1 MSISDKWPSTFAC
14 KTNISWSDPPLL
26 WSATNAVCCSV
37 QKYYGCHAENVDNS
51 FCLFFS
57 AAENESTVEKNNNR
71 FDVKFLSKKIFDF
84 LFLLLITIRKSKVLS
99 LRRDFE
105 SMARTIDVNIQI
117 ERIMHWMQP
126 TTTKNWWSTEW
137 EWERDKKNDIV
148 LDASTGLDVFC
159 LPHHHHASDTIL
171 LCALICDTVV
181 LLSHYLIIIVLRGMV
196 LFHMH
201 LSLSLNFSCICAHF
215 NK

>member
-1 MSISDKWPSTFAC
+1 MTAPYTKCLNIAKDIEVIDIRSTCFNAQLTISAQMSISDKWPSTFAC
-14 KTNISWSDPPLL
+14 KTNISWSDTPLL

-137 EWERDKKNDIV
+137 EWEREIKK
-148 LDASTGLDVFC
+148 
-159 LPHHHHASDTIL
+159 TIL
-171 LCALICDTVV
+171 
-181 LLSHYLIIIVLRGMV
+181 YLTHQRV
-196 LFHMH
+196 
-201 LSLSLNFSCICAHF
+201 
-215 NK
+215 

>member
-1 MSISDKWPSTFAC
+1 M
-14 KTNISWSDPPLL
+14 
-26 WSATNAVCCSV
+26 
-37 QKYYGCHAENVDNS
+37 GM
-51 FCLFFS
+51 
-57 AAENESTVEKNNNR
+57 R
-71 FDVKFLSKKIFDF
+71 
-84 LFLLLITIRKSKVLS
+84 
-99 LRRDFE
+99 
-105 SMARTIDVNIQI
+105 
-117 ERIMHWMQP
+117 
-126 TTTKNWWSTEW
+126 
-137 EWERDKKNDIV
+137 ERDKKNDIV